1 MNDEKKI
8 GNIDLKELWK
18 SLEGIGVFAEFLSD
32 NVARIICRNN
42 HFIVKK
48 TGADIV
54 LVFDNRQISLRQY
67 GLKPLLERAEDEYKT
82 KSLFIV
88 F

>member
-1 MNDEKKI
+1 MNDKKKVE
-8 GNIDLKELWK
+8 NTDLEELWK
-18 SLEGIGVFAEFLSD
+18 SLEGTGVFAEFLTD
-32 NVARIICRNN
+32 NVARIICRDN

-48 TGADIV
+48 TGTDIV
-54 LVFDNRQISLRQY
+54 LVFDNQKISLRQY
-67 GLKPLLERAEDEYKT
+67 GLKPLLERKEDEYKT